1 MECDGA
7 PLHWLYGG
15 LLTMPIPKKMSRSRK
30 LSGSNAAQA
39 GDIMVELGAREAY
52 IYAMGEESWQGHVMA
67 TTYTEDTYQLK
78 QIDEFLQWCADRD
91 IAAEH
96 LFNKREWRW

>member
-1 MECDGA
+1 MRRR
-7 PLHWLYGG
+7 LLTWLYRG
-15 LLTMPIPKKMSRSRK
+15 LLTRPVPKKMSSSRK

-39 GDIMVELGAREAY
+39 GAIMTELGADAGY

-67 TTYTEDTYQLK
+67 TTYNEDTYQLK
-78 QIDEFLQWCADRD
+78 QIEEFLGWCGDRG
-91 IAAEH
+91 ITAEH